1 MVGYVELD
9 IAGMKALALA
19 ATAGL
24 RCQLETNQIRSS
36 FKGAF
41 HAVQL
46 VEPHHFKV
54 P

>member
-1 MVGYVELD
+1 VELD

-41 HAVQL
+41 L